1 MRGGAAHPLHLA
13 IDLYLIYTYITT
25 MDLTEKQ
32 QAVFDFLKG
41 YRGEHGR
48 PPSYE
53 EIRQQFGFASLNSVK
68 KHLQQL
74 EKKGFIRSPWGNQ
87 KRALEILSERE
98 ERAAAVSLPLLGTVA
113 AGGPLESPEVP
124 ESIDVP
130 EALLGRGEHFAL
142 KVTGDSMVGDGIHE
156 DDLLI
161 VQRRE
166 MAEPGQTVVALVDG
180 EATVKR
186 FYRQGTQIELRPA
199 NPNYSPL
206 IVGEESVR
214 IRGVVVGLIRK
225 YF

>member
-1 MRGGAAHPLHLA
+1 
-13 IDLYLIYTYITT
+13 

-41 YRGEHGR
+41 YRSEHGR

-53 EIRQQFGFASLNSVK
+53 EIRQAFGFASLNSVK

-87 KRALEILSERE
+87 KRALEILSEHE
-98 ERAAAVSLPLLGTVA
+98 DRAAAVSLPLLGTVA

-130 EALLGRGEHFAL
+130 EMLLGRGEHFAL
-142 KVTGDSMVGDGIHE
+142 KVTGDSMIEDGIHE

-166 MAEPGQTVVALVDG
+166 KADPGQTVVALVDG

-186 FYRQGTQIELRPA
+186 FYRQGAQIELRPA
-199 NPNYSPL
+199 NPNYAPL
-206 IVGEESVR
+206 VVGEEAVR